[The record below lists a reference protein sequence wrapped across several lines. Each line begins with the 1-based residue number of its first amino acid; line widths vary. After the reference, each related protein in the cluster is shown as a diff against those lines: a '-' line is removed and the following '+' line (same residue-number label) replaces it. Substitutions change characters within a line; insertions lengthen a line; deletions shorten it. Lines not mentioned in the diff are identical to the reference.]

1 MSGFNMDRDDE
12 SFLYIEGIVRAAL
25 MAQIAQ
31 EEFWSIEKLPFEDSW
46 EADPLASSVEE
57 TFNIRVSDSEID
69 TDFAEDDDSESL
81 TNCYVVFETL
91 GQLANILSS
100 HGVNPSIEV
109 DFFNDATGSSISLL
123 SDEDIE
129 NNVSL
134 LFVSVEDP
142 SRLKGLHANL
152 VSAFGSHG
160 NP

>member
-1 MSGFNMDRDDE
+1 MTATHMNKDDP
-12 SFLYIEGIVRAAL
+12 SFHYIEGIVKSAL
-25 MAQIAQ
+25 RAQIAE
-31 EEFWSIEKLPFEDSW
+31 EEFWSIEKVLFEDAW
-46 EADPLASSVEE
+46 EADPLTASVEE
-57 TFNIRVSDSEID
+57 SFHIQVSDSDID

-91 GQLANILSS
+91 GQLADILSS

-134 LFVSVEDP
+134 LFVSVQDP